1 MRRKPPTIKL
11 GAEPPEVA
19 RIRECIGQ
27 QVPISCSYTRGERP
41 TLVAIENDMCTLQ
54 FRSGAIMYQV
64 PIRDLVD
71 DSGYWR

>member
-1 MRRKPPTIKL
+1 MRRKPPMIEL
-11 GAEPPEVA
+11 GTEPPEVA
-19 RIRECIGQ
+19 RIRECVDK

-41 TLVAIENDMCTLQ
+41 TLVAIENELCTLQ
-54 FRSGAIMYQV
+54 FRNGAIMLRV